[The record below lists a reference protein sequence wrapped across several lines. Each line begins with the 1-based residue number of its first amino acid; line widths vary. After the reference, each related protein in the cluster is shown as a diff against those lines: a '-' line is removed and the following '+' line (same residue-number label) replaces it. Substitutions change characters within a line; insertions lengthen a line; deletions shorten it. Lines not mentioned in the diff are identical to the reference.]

1 MVDVYT
7 VYYHSEKVYGYM
19 GTFYT
24 VKEAN
29 DAMLDILIKWMEELG
44 ENPTDEEW
52 NQMITDSYVAI
63 VTWNGYTKD
72 YETLLEPYEAD
83 LKRIGWVER

>member
-19 GTFYT
+19 GTFDN

-29 DAMLDILIKWMEELG
+29 DAMLCILKKWMEELG

-52 NQMITDSYVAI
+52 NQMIADCYVAV

-72 YETLLEPYEAD
+72 YDTQFEPSEED